1 MRLLRKIR
9 QRITQH
15 KLQPLTRQVAT
26 DRLTYLPAGKLLR
39 IEEALARTGAVDGD
53 VLEFGVA
60 LGGSAIILANH
71 LPTSKRFIG
80 FDVFG
85 MIPPPTSDKD
95 DEFSR
100 NRYEVIKSGGSK
112 GIGDD
117 QYYGYR
123 DNLFEQVQ
131 SSFGKYGMAVD
142 GDRISL
148 HKGLFEDTWRPEFVE
163 AISLVHID
171 CDWYDPVVFCLDAC
185 ADKMSPQGIIVIDDY
200 NDYGGCRTAVN
211 EFLASR
217 SDFAFEEGPN
227 PFLRK
232 TGDSPRQA

>member
-1 MRLLRKIR
+1 MRLLWKIR
-9 QRITQH
+9 QRIKLY
-15 KLQPLTRQVAT
+15 KLQPLTRQVIA
-26 DRLTYLPAGKLLR
+26 DRLTYLPVKKLLR
-39 IEEALARTGAVDGD
+39 IEEALARTSAVDGD

-60 LGGSAIILANH
+60 LGGSAIILAKH
-71 LPTSKRFIG
+71 LPASKRFLG

-95 DEFSR
+95 DEHSKS
-100 NRYEVIKSGGSK
+100 RYEVIKSGGSK

-131 SSFGKYGMAVD
+131 SSFNKYGMTVD

-148 HKGLFEDTWRPEFVE
+148 LKGLFEDTWRPDLVDN
-163 AISLVHID
+163 ISLVHID

-185 ADKMSPQGIIVIDDY
+185 ADKMSPQGIIIIDDY

-217 SDFAFEEGPN
+217 SDFEFEAGPN

-232 TGDSPRQA
+232 IG